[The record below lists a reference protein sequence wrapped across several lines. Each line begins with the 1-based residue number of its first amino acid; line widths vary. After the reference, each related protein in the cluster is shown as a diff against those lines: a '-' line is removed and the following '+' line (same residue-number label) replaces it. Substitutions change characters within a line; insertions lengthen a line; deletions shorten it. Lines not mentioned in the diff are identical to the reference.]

1 DSGLKASRSNPV
13 LRLSRRRRRAAETQ
27 PSNGEEKMRAS
38 ILMLG
43 AAGIMAATAFG
54 AAAMDNMMMEK
65 GMTIMV
71 MPDGKWAEM
80 KTTMDDKTMA
90 MMKDKAKPMD
100 KAMIMMMGMDGKM
113 YVMEDTSMPDGKM
126 ASDAMMQMS

>member
-1 DSGLKASRSNPV
+1 
-13 LRLSRRRRRAAETQ
+13 
-27 PSNGEEKMRAS
+27 MRAS
-38 ILMLG
+38 MMVLG

-54 AAAMDNMMMEK
+54 AAAMDNMMMDK

-71 MPDGKWAEM
+71 MPDGKWTQM

-113 YVMEDTSMPDGKM
+113 YMMEDTTMPDGKM
-126 ASDAMMQMS
+126 ASESMMMMSK

>member
-1 DSGLKASRSNPV
+1 
-13 LRLSRRRRRAAETQ
+13 
-27 PSNGEEKMRAS
+27 MRAS
-38 ILMLG
+38 MLMLG
-43 AAGIMAATAFG
+43 AAGIMAATLFG

-113 YVMEDTSMPDGKM
+113 YMMEDTTMPDGKM
-126 ASDAMMQMS
+126 ASDTMMKMSK